1 MKIIN
6 LEAVKQ
12 IGAEYGWDDRAL
24 EDTLANAIRMC
35 YAEKGMHAEVDVNM
49 KEGTIAARRR
59 SGISD
64 RGVWIDIDNPLMPS
78 MKMFMSIME
87 QQQWGKGDAGRILEA
102 EVAGYRDGGVIYR
115 SSGQF
120 VVIPENLLSV
130 SDFRKRPEIGEKQ
143 VIVLCS
149 SKDKYGL
156 KTATRRGKEFV
167 GAVMEC
173 YYPDCISGLFMGASN
188 SWAVIRMSK
197 EHMENWVAEEGANLR
212 YLQKVLG
219 IRRITLIP
227 ESELETDQ
235 MRKDEELTS
244 FINSAWKNCE
254 ISKLE
259 PSNVII
265 NLPLD
270 APVDPRKLRTFSSML
285 SKVAPERE
293 FEIV

>member
-6 LEAVKQ
+6 LEAVKK
-12 IGAEYGWDDRAL
+12 IGEEYGWEDRLL

-59 SGISD
+59 SGVAD
-64 RGVWIDIDNPLMPS
+64 RGVWIDIDKPLMPS

-115 SSGQF
+115 ASGQF

-130 SDFRKRPEIGEKQ
+130 ADYRKRPDIGEKQ

-149 SKDKYGL
+149 SKDKHGL

-173 YYPDCISGLFMGASN
+173 YYPDCISGLWMGASN
-188 SWAVIRMSK
+188 SWAVIKMSQ
-197 EHMENWVAEEGANLR
+197 EHMDNWTAEEGANLR

-219 IRRITLIP
+219 IRRITLVP
-227 ESELETDQ
+227 ESVAETDQ
-235 MRKDEELTS
+235 ERKDQELIS

-254 ISKLE
+254 VSKLE
-259 PSNVII
+259 PANVTI

-270 APVDPRKLRTFSSML
+270 APVDPRKLRTFTSML
-285 SKVAPERE
+285 KKISPERE
-293 FEIV
+293 FEVV